1 MVVDR
6 QLHLKQRENECAV
19 CFIPLMSGWPV
30 LVDEEVAASSVEGW
44 LGFSCGL
51 GVFLLLF
58 FGCSSISSHLSVR
71 LLLFFLLPSSEAS
84 EAGRSV
90 APVGR
95 RSSGNKRQNVNWHHW
110 HVWIIA
116 YIQNW
121 EKQILNFPSLEFTCE
136 TKRKWISL
144 VCVSYFWC
152 HCGQCFLVR
161 RRRPHLEKHCVEFF
175 CFSSLV
181 SLLSLHASLYTYCSS
196 LFLLY
201 EQRQKLGVQSAHVY
215 VDLLLRRDK
224 MWIVWIITW
233 IQILEKQWGTVHI
246 RIQTTCLWWLPSLM
260 GWWMAAVEVLGSS
273 LLEERSED
281 CLLSWEGLWLVLL
294 LLLAVCS
301 PSSELS
307 FLFALS
313 RWPSN
318 MWSLG
323 WRMLLSVWR
332 PKKKQKYSCMWWI
345 QGQLAIMFYNQ

>member
-1 MVVDR
+1 MVFDR

-19 CFIPLMSGWPV
+19 YFIPLMSGWPV

-44 LGFSCGL
+44 LGYSCGL

-95 RSSGNKRQNVNWHHW
+95 RSSGKKRQNVNWHHW

-121 EKQILNFPSLEFTCE
+121 EKQILNFPSLEFICE

-161 RRRPHLEKHCVEFF
+161 RGRPHLEKHCVEFF

-181 SLLSLHASLYTYCSS
+181 SPPSLHASLYTYCSS
-196 LFLLY
+196 LFLFY

-233 IQILEKQWGTVHI
+233 IQILEKQWGIKPELYTLGSRLHVYGDYL
-246 RIQTTCLWWLPSLM
+246 LWWVGGWLP
-260 GWWMAAVEVLGSS
+260 WRCWV
-273 LLEERSED
+273 RH
-281 CLLSWEGLWLVLL
+281 CLRRDLKT
-294 LLLAVCS
+294 VCS
-301 PSSELS
+301 PGRDSGLSCSSYLQFAAPPQSYPSSLRSLS
-307 FLFALS
+307 DHPICGLWAGGCCCQCGGLRKNKS
-313 RWPSN
+313 TVACGEYRAS
-318 MWSLG
+318 
-323 WRMLLSVWR
+323 
-332 PKKKQKYSCMWWI
+332 
-345 QGQLAIMFYNQ
+345 